1 MGVGGSCWRGV
12 LVGQC
17 AVVWRIGGVMVVMVC
32 GSSHQL
38 KRSQRVGIAWCW
50 VLLEVEGALVMAL
63 EMASRLW
70 TMVLAGVTVGM
81 VR

>member
-1 MGVGGSCWRGV
+1 MGTHFATINCCNKIYTIGNSYVSE
-12 LVGQC
+12 
-17 AVVWRIGGVMVVMVC
+17 VVR

-38 KRSQRVGIAWCW
+38 KRLQRVEIAWSLA
-50 VLLEVEGALVMAL
+50 LLVVEGALVMAL